1 MTPNWNKNK
10 CLVGMTFIFWVRS
23 AVRGIAS
30 FSLNPT
36 HMHLRLYPSVIN
48 RPPPPPPLCARQS
61 KTDINCNV
69 YNDMPEKCKNGA
81 LCLQAGTEGSS

>member
-1 MTPNWNKNK
+1 MS
-10 CLVGMTFIFWVRS
+10 GRHDIFFFFFLVRS

-48 RPPPPPPLCARQS
+48 RPQPPPPLCARQS

-69 YNDMPEKCKNGA
+69 YNDVLEKYKNYA
-81 LCLQAGTEGSS
+81 LCLQAGSEGSS